1 MRIFSNLNIDF
12 IGKRYFAY
20 LLSFILIAVSVYKWV
35 TLGDQKYG
43 LDYTGGL
50 EIVARIEGE
59 AGSEGI
65 RKVLF
70 DVGYQNIMVQSF
82 EPATKEYSIRLG
94 GIIDQ
99 AEESKK
105 GIEQA
110 LVAAYPKGVEV
121 LKTDYVGPAVGQE
134 LKRQAILAIVIA
146 LIGMLIYIAFRFELA
161 FAVGAVMAIFH
172 DVIIAT
178 GVYLLTGERLSM
190 AALAAALTLVGYSV
204 NDTIVV
210 FDRIREEI
218 IKRRDEDLVG
228 VINYSLNVT
237 LSRTVI
243 TSLLTLFSAIGI
255 LIFGGGALREI
266 SMYLVSGI
274 IVGTYST
281 IFIASPVALAWSDM
295 QTKWEKARKK

>member
-1 MRIFSNLNIDF
+1 
-12 IGKRYFAY
+12 
-20 LLSFILIAVSVYKWV
+20 
-35 TLGDQKYG
+35 
-43 LDYTGGL
+43 
-50 EIVARIEGE
+50 
-59 AGSEGI
+59 
-65 RKVLF
+65 
-70 DVGYQNIMVQSF
+70 
-82 EPATKEYSIRLG
+82 
-94 GIIDQ
+94 
-99 AEESKK
+99 
-105 GIEQA
+105 
-110 LVAAYPKGVEV
+110 
-121 LKTDYVGPAVGQE
+121 
-134 LKRQAILAIVIA
+134 
-146 LIGMLIYIAFRFELA
+146 
-161 FAVGAVMAIFH
+161 
-172 DVIIAT
+172 
-178 GVYLLTGERLSM
+178 M